1 MGRYAIQ
8 YRKEYY
14 NTIEEMKRF
23 VRSQKMMR
31 RTEKMNVKFL
41 GSSEL
46 RESFGLSGAS
56 AGRYRRVSASM
67 MLPNHA

>member
-14 NTIEEMKRF
+14 NTIEEMEHF
-23 VRSQKMMR
+23 VRSQRMMR

-41 GSSEL
+41 GALSF
-46 RESFGLSGAS
+46 ESFDLSGAS

-67 MLPNHA
+67 MPPNHA